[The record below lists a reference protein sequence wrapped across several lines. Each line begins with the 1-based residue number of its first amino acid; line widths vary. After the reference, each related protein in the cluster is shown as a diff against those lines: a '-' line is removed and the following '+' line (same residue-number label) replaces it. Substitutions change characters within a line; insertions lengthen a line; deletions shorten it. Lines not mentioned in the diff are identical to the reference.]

1 MNNLS
6 EATFI
11 FDKFPTI
18 ETKRFWLR
26 EAKEE
31 DYLEVYEIYS
41 SEEAV
46 KYQGMKNMTT
56 FEQAKKSIMSFKKGF
71 KEKRFIRWCIE
82 DKNTNKVVGTITLHD
97 FDFDESTV
105 QIGYMLNIKY
115 WRKNIM
121 TECGLEVLKY
131 AFEALKF
138 KSVQA
143 YIHPGNIA
151 SIKLNEKLGFIN
163 KKIIKEVVFNLNSEV
178 FEDRV
183 LYEKGCNYGV
193 CI

>member
-31 DYLEVYEIYS
+31 DYLDVYEIYS

-46 KYQGMKNMTT
+46 KYQDMKNMTT

-97 FDFDESTV
+97 FDFDESKV
-105 QIGYMLNIKY
+105 QIGYMLNIEY
-115 WRKNIM
+115 WRRNIM

-138 KSVQA
+138 KSIQA

-183 LYEKGCNYGV
+183 LYEKDCNYEV

>member
-31 DYLEVYEIYS
+31 DYLDVYEIYS

-46 KYQGMKNMTT
+46 KYQDMKNMTT

-97 FDFDESTV
+97 FDFDESKV

-115 WRKNIM
+115 WRRNIM

-138 KSVQA
+138 KSIQA

-183 LYEKGCNYGV
+183 LYEKGCNYGL